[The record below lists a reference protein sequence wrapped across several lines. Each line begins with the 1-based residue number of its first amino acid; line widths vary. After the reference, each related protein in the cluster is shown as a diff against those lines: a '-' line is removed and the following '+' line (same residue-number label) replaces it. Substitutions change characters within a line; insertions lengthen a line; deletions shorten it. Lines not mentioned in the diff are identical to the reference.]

1 MIAMKPKS
9 IASLSAAWRDWGP
22 IALWIAAFAIADRWF
37 AVPIVFSAPAAF
49 LGALVY
55 GYFARERSKR
65 RRADLME
72 EAAAAWEAV
81 EDAARDVGEAESAG
95 AAAAV
100 TARRGEAYAA
110 ALDRSAIVA
119 RRLTDYDARYG
130 RS

>member
-1 MIAMKPKS
+1 MAETFPEKY
-9 IASLSAAWRDWGP
+9 AAALRDWAP

-37 AVPIVFSAPAAF
+37 DLPIVFSAPAAF
-49 LGALVY
+49 LGALIY

-72 EAAAAWEAV
+72 EAAAAWEEV
-81 EDAARDVGEAESAG
+81 EAAARDVQEAESTS

-100 TARRGEAYAA
+100 IAQRGEAYAA

-119 RRLTDYDARYG
+119 RRLADYDARRKG
-130 RS
+130 G